1 MDVMENIEMIG
12 AEKSDS
18 TLYNCLTLILK
29 LYNKSKTIR
38 EILSGLPV
46 ANKSLSLDAFM
57 RATLRANIVSHVK
70 KLPLKKLLITPMP
83 ALIFLSEDKVVFAI
97 EYLNDEK
104 LIRALSVDGE
114 GEELTIPIDQLQKDY
129 LGYAVV
135 FSPKQEDVIEQDIK
149 KDDKSSGWFW
159 SVTFKSWRI
168 YRDVLLASF
177 LINVFALAS
186 PLFIMNVYDRVVPN
200 HAIETLWVLI
210 TGVLIIFTFDLM
222 LRVLRGYFVDTAGR
236 RIDLELSALL
246 YQHVLGIRMA
256 NRPDSVGAFANNLD
270 EFESIRNFITSAT
283 VSTLIDLPFVV
294 LFLFVI
300 WYVGGSLVIVPLI
313 AIPLILIYALLVQPV
328 IKRSVQQVMQ
338 GAAKKNAT
346 LVESLVGIET
356 IKLLGAEGQQQHKW
370 EQAIDHI
377 SKWSVRS
384 RMLSSSV
391 VNAAVF
397 MQQMTSMGVVAYGVY
412 LIAEGDLSLGGLV
425 AGVILTSRVLAPM
438 AQVANLTTHYHR
450 VIAAMK
456 TMNSILDSPVE
467 CNPERE
473 YLATSNIKGDIEFDN
488 VTFSFPN
495 QSVNALENISLTIK
509 SGEHVGIIGRTGS
522 GKSTIG
528 KLIAGLY
535 QENTGFVRVDGV
547 DVRQM
552 DINQLRSNMGY
563 VPQDVTLFNTTMRE
577 NIIFGNRMVTDDQLI
592 KAAEL
597 SGVMSIIKKHP
608 SSFDMHIGERGLS
621 LSGGQRQK
629 VAVTRALLNDPPII
643 IMDEPTNSMDNGA
656 EESLKK
662 NLTEYLKEKTFILIT
677 HKNSMLDLVDRL
689 IVVENGRVIADG
701 NKQYVI
707 KSLQSKQ

>member
-1 MDVMENIEMIG
+1 MVDAKKYDN
-12 AEKSDS
+12 
-18 TLYNCLTLILK
+18 TLYDCLFLILK
-29 LYNKSKTIR
+29 FYDKSKAIKDV
-38 EILSGLPV
+38 LSGLPV
-46 ANKSLSLDAFM
+46 TNENISLDIFL
-57 RATLRANIVSHVK
+57 RAIERANISCQVK
-70 KLPLKKLLITPMP
+70 KLPLQKVLMYPMP
-83 ALIFLSEDKVVFAI
+83 ALIFLSEKKVVLAV
-97 EYLNDEK
+97 EYLADENV
-104 LIRALSVDGE
+104 IRSLSIGGE
-114 GEELTIPIDQLQKDY
+114 DSNIPVEQLQNEY

-135 FSPKQEDVIEQDIK
+135 FYPEQYEVMQQDKLQENE
-149 KDDKSSGWFW
+149 SNGWFW
-159 SVTFKSWRI
+159 SVVFKSWRI

-177 LINVFALAS
+177 LINAFALAS

-200 HAIETLWVLI
+200 YAIETLWVLI
-210 TGVLIIFTFDLM
+210 TGVLIIFSFDLI
-222 LRVLRGYFVDTAGR
+222 LRVLRGYFVDAAGR

-256 NRPDSVGAFANNLD
+256 NRPGSVGAFANHLD

-283 VSTLIDLPFVV
+283 VNTLIDLPFVI
-294 LFLFVI
+294 LFLLVI
-300 WYVGGSLVIVPLI
+300 WFVGGSLVIVPLI

-328 IKRSVQQVMQ
+328 IKRSVHQVMQ
-338 GAAKKNAT
+338 GAAKKNDT

-356 IKLLGAEGQQQHKW
+356 IKLLGAEGRQQNKW

-397 MQQMTSMGVVAYGVY
+397 IQQMTSMGVVAYGVY
-412 LIAEGDLSLGGLV
+412 LIAEGVLSLGGLI
-425 AGVILTSRVLAPM
+425 ASVILTSRVLAPM
-438 AQVANLTTHYHR
+438 AQVANLTTQYHR
-450 VIAAMK
+450 VIAAMR
-456 TMNSILDSPVE
+456 TLNTIINSPVE
-467 CNPERE
+467 CDSERD
-473 YLATSNIKGDIEFDN
+473 YVSTSKIKGDIEFDE
-488 VTFSFPN
+488 VTFSFPE

-552 DINQLRSNMGY
+552 DVYQLRSNIGY
-563 VPQDVTLFNTTMRE
+563 VPQDVTLFNTTMKE
-577 NIIFGNRMVTDDQLI
+577 NIIFGNNTVTDDQLI

-597 SGVMSIIKKHP
+597 SDVMSIIKKHP

-629 VAVTRALLNDPPII
+629 VAIARALLNDPPII
-643 IMDEPTNSMDNGA
+643 IMDEPTNSMDSSA

-662 NLTEYLKEKTFILIT
+662 NLSHYIKEKTFILIT
-677 HKNSMLDLVDRL
+677 HKHSMLDLVDRL
-689 IVVENGRVIADG
+689 IVVESGRVVIDG
-701 NKQYVI
+701 NKQDVI
-707 KSLQSKQ
+707 KSLQSNNS

>member
-1 MDVMENIEMIG
+1 MGVLENIEMIG
-12 AEKSDS
+12 AAKSDV
-18 TLYNCLTLILK
+18 TLYDCLDLILK
-29 LYNKSKTIR
+29 LYNKQKTTQ
-38 EILSGLPV
+38 EVLAGLPV
-46 ANKSLSLDAFM
+46 VNKSLSLDTFM
-57 RATLRANIVSHVK
+57 RATLRVNIVSQVK
-70 KLPLKKLLITPMP
+70 KLPLKKLLKSPMP
-83 ALIFLSEDKVVFAI
+83 ALIFLSEDKIVFAV
-97 EYLNDEK
+97 EYLNNEK
-104 LIRALSVDGE
+104 SIRALSVNGKA
-114 GEELTIPIDQLQKDY
+114 EELIIPVNQLQEDY
-129 LGYAVV
+129 LGYGVD
-135 FSPKQEDVIEQDIK
+135 FSVKKDDVIEQEISQ
-149 KDDKSSGWFW
+149 DDKSNTWFW
-159 SVTFKSWRI
+159 NVTFKSWRI

-200 HAIETLWVLI
+200 YAIETLWVLI
-210 TGVLIIFTFDLM
+210 TGVLLVFTFDLIM
-222 LRVLRGYFVDTAGR
+222 RVLRGYFVDTAGR

-300 WYVGGSLVIVPLI
+300 WYVGGYLVIVPLI

-391 VNAAVF
+391 INAAVF
-397 MQQMTSMGVVAYGVY
+397 MQQMTTMAVVAYGVY

-425 AGVILTSRVLAPM
+425 AGVILTSRVLSPM

-473 YLATSNIKGDIEFDN
+473 YLTKSNIKGDIEFDN

-495 QSVNALENISLTIK
+495 QSENALENISLTIK

-535 QENTGFVRVDGV
+535 QENTGFVSVDGV

-577 NIIFGNRMVTDDQLI
+577 NIIFGNHMVTDDQLI

-597 SGVMSIIKKHP
+597 SDVMSIIKKHP

-629 VAVTRALLNDPPII
+629 VAVARALLNDPPII
-643 IMDEPTNSMDNGA
+643 IMDEPTNSMDNGS

-662 NLTEYLKEKTFILIT
+662 NLIEYLKEKTFILIT
-677 HKNSMLDLVDRL
+677 HKHSMLDLVDRL
-689 IVVENGRVIADG
+689 IVIENGRVIADG
-701 NKQYVI
+701 NKQDVI
-707 KSLQSKQ
+707 KSLQSK